1 MQGKQCPTVV
11 WRQGSEQQLP
21 CCAMRALPVL
31 RECVSV
37 QARVCKHRKSF
48 VVLCVTSYHILHLL
62 QGKECPISFVEAAQR
77 AAAALLRYESTPS
90 AETVQ
95 QGQEPAALLAALASD
110 SAAFQAL
117 QECQTYNDDY
127 QVCVH
132 CMHTIPICNS
142 KSPCFVQTKAV
153 QMPDDNQ
160 IGFGIWVR
168 NVLLA
173 CLSSSAM
180 HCTKQHSIR

>member
-31 RECVSV
+31 RQCVSV
-37 QARVCKHRKSF
+37 QAKVCKHRKSF
-48 VVLCVTSYHILHLL
+48 AFLCIICYHISHLL

-90 AETVQ
+90 PETVQ

-110 SAAFQAL
+110 SAGFQAL

-127 QVCVH
+127 QVCALH
-132 CMHTIPICNS
+132 AHHNL
-142 KSPCFVQTKAV
+142 Q
-153 QMPDDNQ
+153 QQ
-160 IGFGIWVR
+160 IS
-168 NVLLA
+168 LL
-173 CLSSSAM
+173 CSSSANA
-180 HCTKQHSIR
+180 R